1 MAVIGTY
8 NKIITTQSET
18 ETEDVV
24 VTYPETMDEMHP
36 NYDKRGTTE
45 TISRPVFDQTVET
58 FEDVYINISKIA
70 FYKNEI
76 DSEGGTLLDF
86 TFCVYNSEADKNN
99 DPDSFI
105 ERDAVIGQHLSISS
119 DDDIRIKAYEL
130 LKTQPQF
137 INLTDA

>member
-8 NKIITTQSET
+8 KKIITTQSET
-18 ETEDVV
+18 ETEEVV
-24 VTYPETMDEMHP
+24 VTYPEIMNEMDP

-45 TISRPVFDQTVET
+45 TISRPVFDQIVEI
-58 FEDVYINISKIA
+58 FDDVYINISKIA

-76 DSEGGTLLDF
+76 NHEGGTLLDF

-105 ERDAVIGQHLSISS
+105 ERDAVIGQHLIISS
-119 DDDIRIKAYEL
+119 DDDIRVKAYEL

>member
-8 NKIITTQSET
+8 NKITTTQSET
-18 ETEDVV
+18 ETEEVV
-24 VTYPETMDEMHP
+24 VTYPETMDEMDP

-58 FEDVYINISKIA
+58 FDNVYINISKIA

-76 DSEGGTLLDF
+76 NNEGQTLLDF
-86 TFCVYNSEADKNN
+86 TFCVYNSEAEKDN
-99 DPDSFI
+99 DLNSFI

-119 DDDIRIKAYEL
+119 DDDIRVKAYEL
-130 LKTQPQF
+130 LKIQPQF
-137 INLTDA
+137 LNLKNT